1 MIAIRSIFGYA
12 ISVIPP
18 ATDVRKV
25 SAYALTVDPAQAAV
39 RKASAYALVVDKVA
53 LPVNKSSVEALYA
66 LINRNTS
73 AMVFNESTLV
83 LSDVTAE
90 SYQGYNSK
98 IKVAATTE
106 TRGYSGSG
114 WLRYNRVD
122 IGRSFEASTEL
133 GFDIVNATTKHA
145 LLPSINTAHS
155 LKLVPNDVLDGPVNA
170 GAEFFTLY
178 ASDTSLLYKPGSS
191 IKLGSSYVELNDVIT
206 VTQLPGFERVTME
219 LSEAITVDK
228 LPGFDP
234 VTQ

>member
-25 SAYALTVDPAQAAV
+25 SAYALTIDPAQAAV
-39 RKASAYALVVDKVA
+39 RAVSAYALVTDK
-53 LPVNKSSVEALYA
+53 LPLPANKSSVEALYA

-73 AMVFNESTLV
+73 AMVFNESNLV
-83 LSDVTAE
+83 ISDLTAE

-98 IKVAATTE
+98 IKVSATQE
-106 TRGYSGSG
+106 TRGYSGSS
-114 WLRYNRVD
+114 WLRYNRVG
-122 IGRSFEASTEL
+122 IARSFDASTEL
-133 GFDIVNATTKHA
+133 GFDIVAATTKHA
-145 LLPSINTAHS
+145 LLDAINTAHS
-155 LKLVPNDVLDGPVNA
+155 LKLVPNDVLDGPVSA
-170 GAEFFTLY
+170 GARSFTLY
-178 ASDTSLLYKPGSS
+178 ASDTSLLYLPGSK
-191 IKLGSSYVELNDVIT
+191 IKLGSPYIELNDVIT